1 MMSGIL
7 LLLLMVV
14 VWMLLPLLIVV
25 VVCGTCKN
33 TYVVGRGKVDVGR
46 GFPSHVQI

>member
-1 MMSGIL
+1 MMWIL

-14 VWMLLPLLIVV
+14 VWMLLPLLIMV